1 MTLEAEG
8 LEERRNILLKYLK
21 NEMPDGIPDR
31 ASFFDVFLPVHT
43 KKHLKIQLFE
53 CIKVFASNKIAPLA
67 IEIKPRKF
75 KVFGAFSYNSL
86 CFYSVYCGIYHER
99 SKCSL
104 I

>member
-67 IEIKPRKF
+67 IKRTSRNPFI
-75 KVFGAFSYNSL
+75 YTMSL
-86 CFYSVYCGIYHER
+86 T
-99 SKCSL
+99 
-104 I
+104 